1 MKSIFIIKK
10 YKYMILSYE
19 DNEIIE
25 LFRKIFV
32 LYSKNRTA
40 IKI

>member
-10 YKYMILSYE
+10 YKYMILAYE

-32 LYSKNRTA
+32 SIFEKSNGN
-40 IKI
+40 